1 MVHAFKPAAS
11 PPPSGQQEKTVPQSC
26 ETLDVRP
33 KKQASEYRENDEED
47 SDPCGLANFQ
57 SFTLDESL
65 RAALST
71 YTM

>member
-1 MVHAFKPAAS
+1 
-11 PPPSGQQEKTVPQSC
+11 
-26 ETLDVRP
+26 VRP
-33 KKQASEYRENDEED
+33 KKQASEYCENDEED